1 MKVKILM
8 NSYVILDNVLY
19 NVNFYTIIYPREAG
33 LGNSVFRY
41 LLTDMTKNTVC
52 TFAIAL
58 AKKN

>member
-1 MKVKILM
+1 M
-8 NSYVILDNVLY
+8 NFYVILDNVFY
-19 NVNFYTIIYPREAG
+19 NVNFYAIIFLREAG

>member
-1 MKVKILM
+1 M